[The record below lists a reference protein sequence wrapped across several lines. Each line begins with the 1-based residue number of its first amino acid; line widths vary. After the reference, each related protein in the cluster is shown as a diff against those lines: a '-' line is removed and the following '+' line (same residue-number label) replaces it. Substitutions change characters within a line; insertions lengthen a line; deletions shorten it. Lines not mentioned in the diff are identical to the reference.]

1 MMQSIRI
8 ININKI
14 SIFLVY
20 ITINNLVD
28 DEMIIIKV
36 YLIVLASIK
45 TDYI

>member
-1 MMQSIRI
+1 